1 MWAYSQDL
9 RERAVA
15 SVERGEC
22 TVPEAAERY
31 EISTA
36 ALERWL
42 RQKRLTGSCAA
53 LAHAGG
59 TPRKLA
65 PADDTIRARVQ
76 RQPDVTLDELCD
88 QVEREHGITSSP
100 SMMCREVAHLDL
112 RRKKSRSTPASGTLR
127 RFSSSVSSSSGT

>member
-22 TVPEAAERY
+22 TVSEAAERY
-31 EISTA
+31 EVSTA

-42 RQKRLTGSCAA
+42 RRKRLTGSCGAS
-53 LAHAGG
+53 AHAGG
-59 TPRKLA
+59 IPRTLA
-65 PADDTIRARVQ
+65 QTSETIRARVQ
-76 RQPDVTLDELCD
+76 RQPDVTLHELCA
-88 QVEREHGITSSP
+88 QVERDHGITSSP

-112 RRKKSRSTPASGTLR
+112 RRKKSRSTPVSATPRRSSASG
-127 RFSSSVSSSSGT
+127 SS